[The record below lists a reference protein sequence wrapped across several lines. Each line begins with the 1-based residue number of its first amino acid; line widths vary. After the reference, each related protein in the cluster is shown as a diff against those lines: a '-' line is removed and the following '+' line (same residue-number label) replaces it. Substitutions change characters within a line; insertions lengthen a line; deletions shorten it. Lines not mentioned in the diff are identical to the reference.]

1 MNAGEILARARAAA
15 NRGVLRR
22 GVALKQPRKTLLV
35 QGAVA
40 ACTLVATAAHA
51 DPPKTPPEGSPP
63 AASPSSS
70 SSSSP
75 ASPQLAWDKP
85 VRCMSTTEGKS
96 VRVQCETKGEQT
108 VCLVAPNQDTYGS
121 DIGHTKECEG
131 YEPPDAYGRLVAEGA
146 KLIPAI
152 AEAPPGY
159 ARAGTGRAYQVKFDL
174 LNRVF
179 LGASW
184 VPTFQLTRE
193 DLLTPERMF
202 GRGQAEM
209 GIQISYLS
217 HKGRSRHDI
226 RILEGTATFADLEL
240 RGQLFSYDY
249 QHLHRRP
256 AFYLTSFFGKPRLYE
271 VAPPLGWGFRLLRV
285 NDRPPAFRD
294 TLDMEFAEVHL
305 AWNPWQSEDLYNHV
319 RIEAGADIGKFWQD
333 RDELKKGLG
342 TGAWYAGF
350 GAEAKFRAAIGDSGL
365 HYVNLDL
372 GYRRPT
378 YLDGPKAGAGANDFT
393 LKAAYEGI
401 FVAIN
406 DQPLSF
412 RVAAEGASREDPFSG
427 VRNVELRATMGLRFS
442 FWAPPRV
449 FEPLPQ
455 FEDP

>member
-1 MNAGEILARARAAA
+1 M
-15 NRGVLRR
+15 
-22 GVALKQPRKTLLV
+22 KQTGKTLLV
-35 QGAVA
+35 QGAA
-40 ACTLVATAAHA
+40 LACALVATAAYA
-51 DPPKTPPEGSPP
+51 EPPKTAPPASPP
-63 AASPSSS
+63 ADSPSPSSS
-70 SSSSP
+70 SSSSSSSSP
-75 ASPQLAWDKP
+75 QAPSPQLDWSKP
-85 VRCMSTTEGKS
+85 VRCLSTPDGKS
-96 VRVQCETKGEQT
+96 VRVQCEKKGEQT
-108 VCLVAPNQDTYGS
+108 VCLVAPSQDTYGG

-131 YEPPDAYGRLVAEGA
+131 YEPPDAYARLGAEGA
-146 KLIPAI
+146 RLVPAI

-184 VPTFQLTRE
+184 VPTFQLTQR
-193 DLLTPERMF
+193 DLLTPEGMF

-271 VAPPLGWGFRLLRV
+271 VAPPIGWGFRVLRV

-294 TLDMEFAEVHL
+294 TLDMEFVEAHL

-319 RIEAGADIGKFWQD
+319 RIEAGVDIGKFWQD
-333 RDELKKGLG
+333 RDELRKGLG
-342 TGAWYAGF
+342 TGSVYAGF
-350 GAEAKFRAAIGDSGL
+350 GAEAKFRAALGDSGL

-372 GYRRPT
+372 GYRHPT

-412 RVAAEGASREDPFSG
+412 RVAAEGASREDPFTG
-427 VRNVELRATMGLRFS
+427 VRNVEVRATMGLRLS

>member
-1 MNAGEILARARAAA
+1 MN
-15 NRGVLRR
+15 
-22 GVALKQPRKTLLV
+22 KPRKTLLV

-40 ACTLVATAAHA
+40 ACTLVARAAYA
-51 DPPKTPPEGSPP
+51 EPPEAPPPAPPP
-63 AASPSSS
+63 AASSST
-70 SSSSP
+70 P
-75 ASPQLAWDKP
+75 PQLDWNKP
-85 VRCMSTTEGKS
+85 VRCLYTEEGKTI
-96 VRVQCETKGEQT
+96 RVQCEKKGEQT
-108 VCLVAPNQDTYGS
+108 ICLVAPNEGTYGGE
-121 DIGHTKECEG
+121 IGHTKECESN
-131 YEPPDAYGRLVAEGA
+131 EPPDAYKRLAAEGA
-146 KLIPAI
+146 KLVPAI

-184 VPTFQLTRE
+184 VPTFQLTQE
-193 DLLTPERMF
+193 SLLTPEGMF

-226 RILEGTATFADLEL
+226 RILEGTATFSDLEL

-256 AFYLTSFFGKPRLYE
+256 AFYLTSFFGRPRLYE
-271 VAPPLGWGFRLLRV
+271 VAPPLGWGFRVLRV

-305 AWNPWQSEDLYNHV
+305 AWNPWQSADLYNHLRV
-319 RIEAGADIGKFWQD
+319 EAGADIGKFWQD
-333 RDELKKGLG
+333 RNDVQKGLG
-342 TGAWYAGF
+342 TGSWYAGF
-350 GAEAKFRAAIGDSGL
+350 GAEAKFRVALGDSGL
-365 HYVNLDL
+365 HYVNVDL
-372 GYRRPT
+372 GYRHPT
-378 YLDGPKAGAGANDFT
+378 YLDGPKAGSGANDFT

-412 RVAAEGASREDPFSG
+412 RVTAEGASREDPFSG
-427 VRNVELRATMGLRFS
+427 VRNMEVRATMGLRFS

-449 FEPLPQ
+449 FEPLPE